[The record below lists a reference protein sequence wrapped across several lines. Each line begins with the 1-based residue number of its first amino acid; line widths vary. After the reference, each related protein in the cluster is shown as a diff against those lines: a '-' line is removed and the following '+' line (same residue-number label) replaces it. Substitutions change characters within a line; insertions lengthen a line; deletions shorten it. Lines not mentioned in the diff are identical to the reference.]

1 MKLTF
6 FKKNIIKIIFSIIIS
21 SLLLQLTI
29 CDIKLESKSKKAEC
43 SISSI
48 HMPIGSSSP
57 VMVYNAKHADQT
69 WRITVLDRE
78 QFNELNVEGD
88 LFYTDKAT
96 EESWFTAESIDDK
109 AFESLKDAFSLCK
122 QLNSETKKQKDQL
135 KTNKDYEELRTE
147 KLPSFIAKRSNLN
160 RTVETEENRKVKI
173 NNTNNKNSTHINEKE
188 SDNHSVK
195 SFLQIQTFNMLS
207 NSEFSDLEDK
217 IEKLETDN
225 FDSDNDSM
233 SLNEADK
240 VQKNIES
247 ALNSDSKKDEY
258 KKQMF
263 MN

>member
-1 MKLTF
+1 
-6 FKKNIIKIIFSIIIS
+6 
-21 SLLLQLTI
+21 
-29 CDIKLESKSKKAEC
+29 
-43 SISSI
+43 
-48 HMPIGSSSP
+48 MPIGSSSP
-57 VMVYNAKHADQT
+57 VMVYNAKNMDQT

-122 QLNSETKKQKDQL
+122 QLNSDTKKQKDLL
-135 KTNKDYEELRTE
+135 KTNKDYEELRTD
-147 KLPSFIAKRSNLN
+147 KLPSFIARRSNIN
-160 RTVETEENRKVKI
+160 RTFETEENRKVNKKVEI
-173 NNTNNKNSTHINEKE
+173 DNGKNSTLVSESEKNKEKE
-188 SDNHSVK
+188 SEKHSTR

-207 NSEFSDLEDK
+207 NSEFSDLEAK
-217 IEKLETDN
+217 IEKLEADN
-225 FDSDNDSM
+225 FESDNNLN

-240 VQKNIES
+240 VQKVIEG
-247 ALNSDSKKDEY
+247 ALNSDRKNDEY